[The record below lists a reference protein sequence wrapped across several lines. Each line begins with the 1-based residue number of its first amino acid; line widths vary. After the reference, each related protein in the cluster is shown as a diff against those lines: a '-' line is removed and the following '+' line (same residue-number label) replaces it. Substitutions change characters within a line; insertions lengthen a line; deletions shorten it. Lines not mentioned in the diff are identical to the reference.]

1 MRTAAVATL
10 CLLSATSALVHAA
23 PTIIRGTVS
32 GPAGVITDARVE
44 AVDNR
49 VAVAGTETG
58 PNGRFTLILP
68 DRPHHLIISAPGH
81 VSRMLPPGYA
91 GEEIA
96 VDLTVGGKTLSGRVI
111 DLNGAPVSG
120 GVVEVLT
127 VVPRDWGMAT
137 GRPRTPEAPI
147 YLRANHGVTALRA
160 VTESDGS
167 FAIPGLLGDAKL
179 TWRAWAR
186 GRVSAEQRVDW
197 PPRYPVEVVLAPEA
211 IIEGTVTAE
220 GRPVAGVTVK
230 VSGLSGTEQVSDAE
244 GRFTLRQLPPGPTRL
259 HIEPPP
265 GLLAPELRPVLEP
278 GEERTVEVALLTP
291 AVVRGRVARQDT
303 GEPVPNAVL
312 TASVEAGTEL
322 FSARTDEA
330 GRYEI
335 ALLPGS
341 ASIRYVGAGLVRP
354 FPGPYD
360 QNAPSV
366 EVTAQAGAVAEAP
379 ELQVEAWIVDGRTIR
394 GMVLGI
400 DGQPCPGA
408 TVRLLGYQALP
419 GREQSGTTTT
429 DADGRFE
436 LRVEVLRPAPLMGL
450 MARSLEGDV
459 AVATC
464 TRAQTAPLTLCL
476 QTPAWASAAVV
487 DPEGRPLTLERVEI
501 NALMV
506 LPEGMFLPLQPET
519 RCAVGRVTVGPLPAG
534 VTLRFSLGPNTIDRS
549 PSTGGWDAPIVYTE
563 PDGRIE
569 LPDVV
574 LNLAGQEVS
583 GRVLDPQERPVAGA
597 LMTMYGLPG
606 STNFVETDENGGFH
620 LTGLRSWGSF
630 VALVATPDGELCC
643 AQRLDPAD
651 PVPATIVL
659 APPAVVEGQLLD
671 AEGRPCPG
679 VEVRVRGQ
687 WNRWDRDNL
696 RTLPGLDLRGSGS
709 TVTDAAGRWRVEGL
723 VPGVEASV
731 EAWNQ
736 ISNMRASASIEM
748 LEPGMN
754 PPVELQL
761 QPVAEPEPPGEVA
774 PDD

>member
-10 CLLSATSALVHAA
+10 CLLSATSTLVHAA

-32 GPAGVITDARVE
+32 GPAGVITGARVE
-44 AVDNR
+44 AVDDR

-58 PNGRFTLILP
+58 PDGHFTLILP
-68 DRPHHLIISAPGH
+68 DRPRHLIISAPGH
-81 VSRMLPPGYA
+81 VTRMLPPGHP

-96 VDLTVGGKTLSGRVI
+96 VALTAGGKTLSGRVI
-111 DLNGAPVSG
+111 DLDGAPVSG
-120 GVVEVLT
+120 GIVEVLT
-127 VVPRDWGMAT
+127 VVPRNWGMAT

-160 VTESDGS
+160 ETERDGG
-167 FAIPGLLGDAKL
+167 FAIPGLLGNAKL

-211 IIEGTVTAE
+211 VIEGTVTAA
-220 GRPVAGVTVK
+220 GRPVAGVKVEASG
-230 VSGLSGTEQVSDAE
+230 VSGAEQVSDAD
-244 GRFTLRQLPPGPTRL
+244 GRFTLRRLPPGPTRL

-278 GEERTVEVALLTP
+278 GEERTLEVVLAPPAL
-291 AVVRGRVARQDT
+291 VRGRVIRRDN
-303 GEPVPNAVL
+303 GEPVANAVL
-312 TASVEAGTEL
+312 TASVDGENRL
-322 FSARTDEA
+322 FSARTDAE
-330 GRYEI
+330 GRYE
-335 ALLPGS
+335 LSLPAGR
-341 ASIRYVGAGLVRP
+341 ASVRYVGAGMARP
-354 FPGPYD
+354 FPGPWD
-360 QNAPSV
+360 QTAPRI
-366 EVTAQAGAVAEAP
+366 EVAAQAGAVTEAP
-379 ELQVEAWIVDGRTIR
+379 ALPVEVWMTGDAVICGV
-394 GMVLGI
+394 VLGI

-408 TVRLLGYQALP
+408 TVRLLGYPALP
-419 GREQSGTTTT
+419 GREQSGMTTT

-436 LRVEVLRPAPLMGL
+436 LRLEALRPALLMGL

-459 AVATC
+459 AVATF
-464 TRAQTAPLTLCL
+464 TREQTAPLTLRL

-487 DPEGRPLTLERVEI
+487 DPEGRPLTMERVEI

-506 LPEGMFLPLQPET
+506 LPDRVLLPLQPET
-519 RCAVGRVTVGPLPAG
+519 RCAAGRVTVGPLPAG

-569 LPDVV
+569 LPEVV

-606 STNFVETDENGGFH
+606 STNFVETDGNGGFH

-643 AQRLDPAD
+643 ARRLDPAD

-659 APPAVVEGQLLD
+659 APPAAVEGQLLD

-679 VEVRVRGQ
+679 VEVRVTGR

-696 RTLPGLDLRGSGS
+696 RTLPELDLRGSGS

-731 EAWNQ
+731 EAWDR

-754 PPVELQL
+754 PPVKLQL
-761 QPVAEPEPPGEVA
+761 QPAAEPEPPGEPA